1 MYIIVKLRE
10 CSGKGILCQTGKAS
24 ELHTRVEANLL
35 YLHISYPVAA
45 DLCREGEKEEEEE
58 TRGECLQ
65 VMSLCPGHPGQ
76 HAECL
81 F

>member
-35 YLHISYPVAA
+35 YLYHIQWRQIYV
-45 DLCREGEKEEEEE
+45 EKEEEEEE

-65 VMSLCPGHPGQ
+65 MMSLCPGHPGQ

>member
-1 MYIIVKLRE
+1 MYIFVKRRE
-10 CSGKGILCQTGKAS
+10 CSGKGILCHTGKAS
-24 ELHTRVEANLL
+24 ELHTRVEAKLL
-35 YLHISYPVAA
+35 YLCISYPVAA
-45 DLCREGEKEEEEE
+45 DVCREGEKEEE

-65 VMSLCPGHPGQ
+65 GMSLCPGHPGQ

>member
-10 CSGKGILCQTGKAS
+10 CSGKGILCQTGKAT

-35 YLHISYPVAA
+35 YLYHIQWRQIYV
-45 DLCREGEKEEEEE
+45 EKEEEEE